1 MVLDLSIGIKLQLA
15 GKFLEKSTLCAIA
28 GNKVGILTTTYNLL
42 TFFHNV
48 TQLTLT
54 LVILSTHSQPLSLL
68 GQWTVKSW
76 ISFLTHPS
84 GKTCKRQTKN
94 RVDSCLH
101 VKRLGT
107 RFSNVSKLQA
117 GGINPFVTLIRTRFK
132 LWNLAVILLFL
143 TSEKYQSRNF
153 SRQADHSFR
162 NCFSGP
168 ISYRVFRETAPRM
181 ASSRLARYGC
191 PLLGSEKIC
200 LKLKQAT

>member
-1 MVLDLSIGIKLQLA
+1 MRFSAPRSLFALHNGSRSVNWHQTSISREIRR
-15 GKFLEKSTLCAIA
+15 KSTLCAIA

-84 GKTCKRQTKN
+84 GKTCKSQTKN

-107 RFSNVSKLQA
+107 RFSNVSKLF
-117 GGINPFVTLIRTRFK
+117 GWHKSLC
-132 LWNLAVILLFL
+132 
-143 TSEKYQSRNF
+143 NF
-153 SRQADHSFR
+153 NKNTFWA
-162 NCFSGP
+162 
-168 ISYRVFRETAPRM
+168 
-181 ASSRLARYGC
+181 LK
-191 PLLGSEKIC
+191 LGSYFAFPYIWKISKQ
-200 LKLKQAT
+200 KLFTASGS